1 MHLLIS
7 MSYMYGFRLGSK
19 GFKHPLCLWGAL
31 QFCWSRNAKL
41 ELSRAG
47 GRSAYLLSNIW
58 KVAQ

>member
-1 MHLLIS
+1 